1 MPIVVQNNFT
11 GGVNHNRKSKANES
25 YTIENARPMPGGYL
39 EVRKGQVQFA
49 TVGAASSGN
58 IQALYAFSST
68 TGGLHVLT
76 VKREDGIND
85 KIYDGSTEITGE
97 DFGSA
102 GDYTTI
108 TEYKGFVLLCNGE
121 TVGINIVGPG
131 ETVRSVIKF
140 GETKPKILAIYLDRC
155 YFAEKE
161 SNILRWSNAGMFTL
175 EGGRTTYFLPTTPA
189 EGQQYSIGI
198 YPAQEAVMHHED
210 NYVEVGNTGDEIV
223 QIVPGARRLII
234 FCKNSYTVQYGTPGD
249 DGDIADASW
258 HTRYGLGCI
267 SSRAAVKTSTG
278 VFFVGTDRKPHVIVE
293 NVAYDL
299 DPQGRVSSYF
309 DIITTMNASQVALTY
324 YNREVWIYLPSEK
337 ILIYNLNTK
346 SWTVFTD
353 IVGYSLNVA
362 IALNRLFV
370 GSAYGGYVWEQNVDA
385 PDISGAIQFKFVSR
399 PITMNQ
405 ERRKKSFQRVDI
417 QADLR
422 GDSSWA
428 AKYLVD
434 NSNTEIVFGSGTPL
448 IGTGKSWG
456 AEQWGASAWIVS
468 TFINQ
473 DLYFAN
479 GINQRATELKIQLDG
494 DAVRGSRLLSY
505 EVQGT
510 IEER

>member
-1 MPIVVQNNFT
+1 MPTVVQNNFT
-11 GGVNHNRKSKANES
+11 GGVNHSRKPKANES
-25 YTIENARPMPGGYL
+25 YVIENARPMPGGYL
-39 EVRKGQVQFA
+39 EVRKGQVQYS
-49 TVGAASSGN
+49 TVGAAAVGN

-68 TGGLHVLT
+68 TGGLHVFT

-97 DFGSA
+97 DFGSVE
-102 GDYTTI
+102 DYTSI
-108 TEYKGFVLLCNGE
+108 TEYKGFVILCNGE

-140 GETKPKILAIYLDRC
+140 GETKPKIFAVYLDRG

-161 SNILRWSNAGMFTL
+161 SNILRWTNAGMFTL
-175 EGGRTTYFLPTTPA
+175 EGGRTTYFYPTTPA

-198 YPAQEAVMHHED
+198 YPAQEAVMYHED
-210 NYVEVGNTGDEIV
+210 NYVEVGDTGDEIV

-267 SSRAAVKTSTG
+267 SSRAAVKTPMG
-278 VFFVGTDRKPHVIVE
+278 VFFVGTDRKPYTIIE

-299 DPQGRVSSYF
+299 DPQGHVAEYF
-309 DIITTMNASQVALTY
+309 DIINPTNAHQVAVTF
-324 YNREVWIYLPSEK
+324 YNREIWIYLPSEK
-337 ILIYNLNTK
+337 ILIYSLNTK
-346 SWTVFTD
+346 SWTVFTN
-353 IVGYSLNVA
+353 IIGYSLNVVT
-362 IALNRLFV
+362 ALNRLFV
-370 GSAYGGYVWEQNVDA
+370 GSAYGGYIWEQNVDA
-385 PDISGAIQFKFVSR
+385 PDISGAIPFNFISR

-405 ERRKKSFQRVDI
+405 DRRKKSFQRVDI
-417 QADLR
+417 QADLI

-428 AKYLVD
+428 AKYKLNNLGVF
-434 NSNTEIVFGSGTPL
+434 VAFGSGTP
-448 IGTGKSWG
+448 IVGTTKIWG
-456 AEQWGASAWIVS
+456 AEQWGTSTWIGS
-468 TFINQ
+468 TYINQ

-479 GINQRATELKIQLDG
+479 GINQHATELKIQLSG

-505 EVQGT
+505 EIQG
-510 IEER
+510 IVEER